1 MSPSP
6 VSHPPESSAPQD
18 EPLFQSPWEARA
30 FAIVN
35 QLSADNYYSWTE
47 WTHYLVNEIS
57 ALEQVSPGEKTYYEQ
72 WLNACE
78 KILIDKGLLTPEAIQ
93 HKIAEL
99 LSERET
105 EHKH

>member
-1 MSPSP
+1 MPSSSYSPKSP
-6 VSHPPESSAPQD
+6 TPQD
-18 EPLFQSPWEARA
+18 EPLFQAPWEARA

-35 QLSADNYYSWTE
+35 QMSADNYYNWSQ

-57 ALEQVSPGEKTYYEQ
+57 ASEQISPSEKTYYEQ

-78 KILIDKGLLTPEAIQ
+78 KLLIDKGILTSEAIK

-99 LSERET
+99 LSEREA